1 MSTVQEMSVGDW
13 LNTLH
18 PVYNQYKNQFEDIG
32 ISTMKDFFDLSTVDD
47 DVECFI
53 GDLGITNRLH
63 ENRLKRE
70 IKKFI
75 ESKKV
80 IAKIERKEPA
90 SDSDDDDDFGD
101 WDNIDDGF
109 SRKVVT
115 KLCKDKNAV
124 VLSKSSSSS
133 STTANTAAS
142 TLGGVL
148 SSIPAAV
155 NTTQTLTKEVTTTT
169 MKTITERHDVIKWG
183 FIHHHYF
190 TTSQVPVTTTQQV
203 TSVVPLAKGVV
214 IGHAAIGAGIASA
227 AMFSLQLG
235 WDLIQYKIGNISKNQ
250 LKMRTIKSA
259 TTNGSVLVS
268 SIAGSAIGTAI
279 APGIGTI
286 IGGIIGSIAGV
297 IASVGLNKKWD
308 EHFQKKYP
316 DEFKNF
322 NMDIP
327 DDPEKVLKEAA
338 LMFGFSERYLDDD
351 NVFNVENV
359 KRSYKANVRLFH
371 PDHHGSHE
379 RFVEF
384 QTNYVVLLGYLKERS
399 CNKKKKSTKRNK
411 KKNQKPKA
419 IKYQ

>member
-1 MSTVQEMSVGDW
+1 
-13 LNTLH
+13 
-18 PVYNQYKNQFEDIG
+18 
-32 ISTMKDFFDLSTVDD
+32 MKDFFDLSTVDD

-190 TTSQVPVTTTQQV
+190 TTSQ
-203 TSVVPLAKGVV
+203 
-214 IGHAAIGAGIASA
+214 
-227 AMFSLQLG
+227 
-235 WDLIQYKIGNISKNQ
+235 
-250 LKMRTIKSA
+250 
-259 TTNGSVLVS
+259 
-268 SIAGSAIGTAI
+268 
-279 APGIGTI
+279 
-286 IGGIIGSIAGV
+286 
-297 IASVGLNKKWD
+297 
-308 EHFQKKYP
+308 
-316 DEFKNF
+316 
-322 NMDIP
+322 
-327 DDPEKVLKEAA
+327 
-338 LMFGFSERYLDDD
+338 
-351 NVFNVENV
+351 
-359 KRSYKANVRLFH
+359 
-371 PDHHGSHE
+371 
-379 RFVEF
+379 
-384 QTNYVVLLGYLKERS
+384 
-399 CNKKKKSTKRNK
+399 
-411 KKNQKPKA
+411 
-419 IKYQ
+419 